1 MMTTK
6 ILLEFVFIIY
16 KKQTLLFFIASKIV
30 CVTKQI
36 KKIKMMMMSL
46 RLLSLFYNKEK
57 RNDNDLQQDYDDGY
71 QEFIIAIWS

>member
-1 MMTTK
+1 MTTK

-71 QEFIIAIWS
+71 QEFIIAI

>member
-71 QEFIIAIWS
+71 QEFIIAI